1 MGKFAN
7 VLVGALAVL
16 AFSSCA
22 EEKKGYVI
30 DGQVTDVKDGMMYL
44 KKYVGKS
51 FVDVDSTA
59 IVDGKFKFEGVISEA
74 LAHGLTTRKESS
86 RPKVFFLENNAM
98 NITMNESGKE
108 MTIAGSEANDIY
120 LRNAKI
126 TRSKGYSLDSLLA
139 AHPAS
144 PVAAYFVV

>member
-86 RPKVFFLENNAM
+86 RPMVFFLENNAM

-108 MTIAGSEANDIY
+108 MAIQAQKRMTFIFEMPRLPVRKVIVW
-120 LRNAKI
+120 I
-126 TRSKGYSLDSLLA
+126 VCWLLIRL
-139 AHPAS
+139 HQ
-144 PVAAYFVV
+144 